1 MKKSLRP
8 LFTFGVVVAAVLAGV
23 AVAPSA
29 SAADSGLQY
38 VNRTTGLGTD
48 LSLTSVFVN
57 GSTVYVGT
65 YGGPDGGLRISTD
78 GGATFTTKTT
88 VDGLGDNGVGGVY
101 AVGST
106 IYAATNDGFS
116 ISTNGGTSFT
126 NTRLSGLGD
135 WIVYGVYA
143 VGSTIYAATAGG
155 LSISTN
161 GGATFANKRET
172 NGLGDDTVWGVFA
185 VVAPALQVTNK
196 EIAANTATLTTS
208 TAHGLAVG
216 SVVDISG
223 VDATFNGTYTVT
235 VVPSTTTFSY
245 AKTAADVSST
255 AVSPTGVATF
265 NTVYAATGNG
275 VSISTNGG
283 ATFTNYLAA
292 GGMGNTVNGVYAVGS
307 TVYAATEAGLSIS
320 TDDGATF
327 TTKTTTNGLGSN
339 NVLDVFAVG
348 TTVYA
353 ATDEGLSISTNG
365 GTSFTNDT
373 TENCL
378 GSDLV
383 YGVYAVGSTIYAATY
398 GGGLS
403 ISTGVG
409 AGCRTSGG
417 GGGGGGS
424 SSETASS
431 SESAVTTPVVAIPV
445 VAAIP
450 PGTNPNIPASGL
462 TPGSSVFLV
471 NGVASTLTIKPN
483 QPVEPKSL
491 VATGDGFTMELE
503 GRGSNG
509 QPLGLTSDAALR
521 LERGSF
527 AEVKGTG
534 FAPNSDVQ
542 VYLYS
547 TTRFLGTIR
556 TNASGAFD
564 GSVPVPADIE
574 LGRHTLQANALGSDN
589 NVRSLSIGVVFEAPA
604 KTLRT
609 AKATVSFDPLSA
621 ALTPTA
627 KKELRSLAKKTKG
640 TATGGFA
647 IGFVQKDGNPAN
659 NASLSKQ
666 RARVIAAFLKA
677 NGVTA
682 PLTTRGNGVLSKKE
696 TGRSATVSVSYT
708 S

>member
-1 MKKSLRP
+1 
-8 LFTFGVVVAAVLAGV
+8 
-23 AVAPSA
+23 
-29 SAADSGLQY
+29 
-38 VNRTTGLGTD
+38 
-48 LSLTSVFVN
+48 
-57 GSTVYVGT
+57 
-65 YGGPDGGLRISTD
+65 
-78 GGATFTTKTT
+78 
-88 VDGLGDNGVGGVY
+88 
-101 AVGST
+101 
-106 IYAATNDGFS
+106 
-116 ISTNGGTSFT
+116 
-126 NTRLSGLGD
+126 
-135 WIVYGVYA
+135 
-143 VGSTIYAATAGG
+143 
-155 LSISTN
+155 
-161 GGATFANKRET
+161 
-172 NGLGDDTVWGVFA
+172 
-185 VVAPALQVTNK
+185 
-196 EIAANTATLTTS
+196 
-208 TAHGLAVG
+208 
-216 SVVDISG
+216 
-223 VDATFNGTYTVT
+223 
-235 VVPSTTTFSY
+235 
-245 AKTAADVSST
+245 
-255 AVSPTGVATF
+255 
-265 NTVYAATGNG
+265 
-275 VSISTNGG
+275 
-283 ATFTNYLAA
+283 
-292 GGMGNTVNGVYAVGS
+292 MGNTVNGVYAVGS
-307 TVYAATEAGLSIS
+307 TVYAATSNGLSIS
-320 TDDGATF
+320 IDGGATF
-327 TTKTTTNGLGSN
+327 ITKTTANGLGSN

-353 ATDEGLSISTNG
+353 ATDGGLSISTDG

-383 YGVYAVGSTIYAATY
+383 YGVYAVVSTVYAATY

-403 ISTGVG
+403 ISNGVG

-417 GGGGGGS
+417 GGSGS
-424 SSETASS
+424 SSSDTSVPTPTPTPTPV
-431 SESAVTTPVVAIPV
+431 VTIPVVAIPV

-450 PGTNPNIPASGL
+450 PGTNPNIPATGL

-471 NGVASTLTIKPN
+471 NGIASPLTIKPN

-521 LERGSF
+521 LERGST
-527 AEVKGTG
+527 AQVKGTG

-564 GSVPVPADIE
+564 GSVPVPADVE

-621 ALTPTA
+621 VLTPKA
-627 KKELRSLAKKTKG
+627 KKALRSLARKTKG
-640 TATGGFA
+640 TATAGFA
-647 IGFVQKDGNPAN
+647 IGYVQKDGNSAN

-666 RARVIAAFLKA
+666 RARAIVRFLKA

-682 PLTTRGNGVLSKKE
+682 PLSSRGNGALTKKK
-696 TGRSATVSVSYT
+696 TGRSATISVSY
-708 S
+708 SN

>member
-1 MKKSLRP
+1 
-8 LFTFGVVVAAVLAGV
+8 
-23 AVAPSA
+23 
-29 SAADSGLQY
+29 
-38 VNRTTGLGTD
+38 
-48 LSLTSVFVN
+48 
-57 GSTVYVGT
+57 
-65 YGGPDGGLRISTD
+65 
-78 GGATFTTKTT
+78 
-88 VDGLGDNGVGGVY
+88 
-101 AVGST
+101 
-106 IYAATNDGFS
+106 
-116 ISTNGGTSFT
+116 
-126 NTRLSGLGD
+126 
-135 WIVYGVYA
+135 
-143 VGSTIYAATAGG
+143 
-155 LSISTN
+155 
-161 GGATFANKRET
+161 
-172 NGLGDDTVWGVFA
+172 
-185 VVAPALQVTNK
+185 
-196 EIAANTATLTTS
+196 
-208 TAHGLAVG
+208 
-216 SVVDISG
+216 
-223 VDATFNGTYTVT
+223 
-235 VVPSTTTFSY
+235 
-245 AKTAADVSST
+245 
-255 AVSPTGVATF
+255 
-265 NTVYAATGNG
+265 
-275 VSISTNGG
+275 
-283 ATFTNYLAA
+283 
-292 GGMGNTVNGVYAVGS
+292 
-307 TVYAATEAGLSIS
+307 
-320 TDDGATF
+320 
-327 TTKTTTNGLGSN
+327 
-339 NVLDVFAVG
+339 
-348 TTVYA
+348 
-353 ATDEGLSISTNG
+353 
-365 GTSFTNDT
+365 
-373 TENCL
+373 
-378 GSDLV
+378 
-383 YGVYAVGSTIYAATY
+383 
-398 GGGLS
+398 
-403 ISTGVG
+403 
-409 AGCRTSGG
+409 
-417 GGGGGGS
+417 
-424 SSETASS
+424 
-431 SESAVTTPVVAIPV
+431 VVAIPV

-483 QPVEPKSL
+483 QPVQPRSL

-547 TTRFLGTIR
+547 TTRFLGTIL

-682 PLTTRGNGVLSKKE
+682 PLSVRGNGALTKKE

-708 S
+708 N

>member
-1 MKKSLRP
+1 
-8 LFTFGVVVAAVLAGV
+8 
-23 AVAPSA
+23 
-29 SAADSGLQY
+29 
-38 VNRTTGLGTD
+38 
-48 LSLTSVFVN
+48 VFVD

-65 YGGPDGGLRISTD
+65 YGGTDGGLRISTD

-88 VDGLGDNGVGGVY
+88 VDGLGNNGVGDVY

-106 IYAATNDGFS
+106 IYAATNEGFS
-116 ISTNGGTSFT
+116 ISTNGGTLFT

-135 WIVYGVYA
+135 WIVYDVYA
-143 VGSTIYAATAGG
+143 VGSTIYAATASG

-161 GGATFANKRET
+161 GGASFTNKTVANS
-172 NGLGDDTVWGVFA
+172 GLGDDTVRGVFA

-196 EIAANTATLTTS
+196 EIAGNTATLTTS

-216 SVVDISG
+216 SVVDVSG

-235 VVPSTTTFSY
+235 AVTTSAPYQFSY

-255 AVSPTGVATF
+255 AVSPPGVATF
-265 NTVYAATGNG
+265 NTVYAATGDG

-283 ATFTNYLAA
+283 ATFTNKLEAA
-292 GGMGNTVNGVYAVGS
+292 GTDENSVNGVYADGS

-320 TDDGATF
+320 TDGGATF
-327 TTKTTTNGLGSN
+327 TTKTTANGLGSD
-339 NVLDVFAVG
+339 NVYDVFAVG

-353 ATDEGLSISTNG
+353 GTEEGLSISTNG

-378 GSDLV
+378 GSNYV

-403 ISTGVG
+403 ISNGLG

-417 GGGGGGS
+417 GGGSS
-424 SSETASS
+424 SSETP
-431 SESAVTTPVVAIPV
+431 EPTPTPTPVVVIPV
-445 VAAIP
+445 VEAIP

-483 QPVEPKSL
+483 QPVDPKSL
-491 VATGDGFTMELE
+491 VATGDGFTMEIE
-503 GRGSNG
+503 GRRSTG

-521 LERGSF
+521 LERGST
-527 AEVKGTG
+527 ASVKGTG

-542 VYLYS
+542 VHLFS
-547 TTRFLGTIR
+547 TARFLGTIR

-564 GSVPVPADIE
+564 GSVPVPADVE
-574 LGRHTLQANALGSDN
+574 LGRHTLQAAALGADN
-589 NVRSLSIGVVFEAPA
+589 NVRTLSLGVVLEAPV
-604 KTLRT
+604 KPVRT

-621 ALTPTA
+621 ALTPKA
-627 KKELRSLAKKTKG
+627 KKALRALAQMTKG
-640 TATGGFA
+640 TATTGLA
-647 IGFVQKDGNPAN
+647 IGYVQKDGNPAN
-659 NASLSKQ
+659 DTSLSKQ

-677 NGVTA
+677 NGMTA
-682 PLTTRGNGVLSKKE
+682 PLSTRGDGVLSKKK
-696 TGRSATVSVSYT
+696 TGRAGTISVIYT
-708 S
+708 D

>member
-1 MKKSLRP
+1 
-8 LFTFGVVVAAVLAGV
+8 
-23 AVAPSA
+23 
-29 SAADSGLQY
+29 
-38 VNRTTGLGTD
+38 
-48 LSLTSVFVN
+48 VFVD

-65 YGGPDGGLRISTD
+65 YGGSDGGLRISTD

-88 VDGLGDNGVGGVY
+88 ANGLGNNGVSGVY

-106 IYAATNDGFS
+106 VYAATNDGFS

-143 VGSTIYAATAGG
+143 VGSTIYAATANG

-161 GGATFANKRET
+161 GGATFTNKTTT
-172 NGLGDDTVWGVFA
+172 NGLGSNTVWGVFA

-208 TAHGLAVG
+208 TAHGLAIG
-216 SVVDISG
+216 SVVDVSG

-235 VVPSTTTFSY
+235 AVTTSAPYQFSY
-245 AKTAADVSST
+245 AKTAADVSSS
-255 AVSPTGVATF
+255 AVSPAGVATF

-275 VSISTNGG
+275 VSISRNGG
-283 ATFTNYLAA
+283 GTFTNYLAA

-307 TVYAATEAGLSIS
+307 TVYAATSNGLSIS
-320 TDDGATF
+320 IDGGATF
-327 TTKTTTNGLGSN
+327 ITKTTANGLGSN

-353 ATDEGLSISTNG
+353 ATDGGLSISTNG

-383 YGVYAVGSTIYAATY
+383 YGVYAVVSTVYAATY

-417 GGGGGGS
+417 GGGGGGGS

-431 SESAVTTPVVAIPV
+431 SESAVTTPVVAIPVVAIPV

-483 QPVEPKSL
+483 QPVEPRSL

-589 NVRSLSIGVVFEAPA
+589 NVRSLSIGVVLEATA
-604 KTLRT
+604 KGVRT
-609 AKATVSFDPLSA
+609 AKATVSFDSLSA
-621 ALTPTA
+621 ALTPKA
-627 KKELRSLAKKTKG
+627 KKALRSLAKKTKA
-640 TATGGFA
+640 TATGGLVV
-647 IGFVQKDGNPAN
+647 GYVQRDGNPAN

-666 RARVIAAFLKA
+666 RARAIAAFLKA
-677 NGVTA
+677 NGITA
-682 PLTTRGNGVLSKKE
+682 PLGTRGNGAWTKQ
-696 TGRSATVSVSYT
+696 TDGRIANVSVSYT